1 MNRYETPVALR
12 RALEDRII
20 ALATKTGDD
29 NQRLRRQAAFDRLLC
44 RLFQNEKSPWLL
56 KGGYA
61 MELRIRGARTTRDI
75 DLALRR
81 SAATPKGWNVEV
93 VTAMLRQAAAINLA
107 DGFEFTIGEAV
118 LDLDAA
124 PSGGA
129 RFTVLAQM
137 AGRQFAQFH
146 MDVSSGDVLRE
157 PYEILEGRDWF
168 GFAGLPRARVP
179 AVSPEEQFAE
189 KIHAYTLP
197 RASREN
203 TRVKELVD
211 LVLLIEQAK
220 LDATRLAKSIRETF
234 QRRNT
239 HSFPTAL
246 AAPPASWSVRFSEM
260 AEECGLEPDIQ
271 KHFSVVTQFI
281 NKLDL

>member
-157 PYEILEGRDWF
+157 PYEILQGRDWF

-203 TRVKELVD
+203 TRVKDLVD